1 MGRLPDYSGEAV
13 GKSQD
18 WSLDWSFRWVGILE
32 EIKGEIQVYYLAYIA
47 SLTKCF
53 SVTWSGRPEY

>member
-1 MGRLPDYSGEAV
+1 MMGRLPDYSGEAV

-53 SVTWSGRPEY
+53 